1 MILAFVH
8 HSPVTASGRSTHFE
22 IISMNQTLPLIALR
36 TGVVLPGHKLSL
48 PIGRP
53 KSVLVARTLTKGDEL
68 ALFHQVNP
76 AVADPTAD
84 DLQRVGVKANVVRVQ
99 EVGKDRFKLV
109 VEIIERLS
117 LIDLELQDGVPH
129 VSVETVEET
138 RANTPQSRNLARD
151 LVDTLAIRTVSDS
164 KTRDR
169 IVSDLRSQPPER
181 VVDLVAALVPIPR
194 ELLETLLHTADVVDR
209 LVLLSDHV
217 EALDTQLKVDQSI
230 DRSVKKGLG
239 DAQREAILRE
249 RLRAIQKELGGED
262 GSPADSLRAKLVDIE
277 LPEDVQ
283 EIVDRELKRLARAPT
298 QGAEHQVIVKYLEL
312 IADLPWDSRA
322 EVTDDLI
329 AVEERLNDDHHGLD
343 DVKER
348 ILEHLAV
355 ASATGNHRGA
365 ILCLVGPPGV
375 GKTSLGRSIADATGR
390 PFVRVALGGVRDE
403 AEVRGHRRTYVGAL
417 PGRIL
422 NALRQAKVKNPIVM
436 LDELDKLSTGWGGSP
451 EAALLEVLDP
461 EQNDSFTDHYLEA
474 PFDLSEVFFIATAN
488 TLDTLSAPLRDRME
502 IIPLEGYT
510 HREKVDIARTHLV
523 PKLLDEHGFSPESVV
538 FLDEALDTIV
548 DKYTREAGVRQ
559 LSQRLRKIARAL
571 TLRQARGEL
580 DEVTALDSEQVRAIL
595 GREKFKRESAEATRV
610 PGVATGLAWTPLG
623 GDILYVETSMMPG
636 KGRVEITGQLGDVM
650 QESARAALTY
660 LRTHAPELDVDATF
674 LEDHDIH
681 VHVPAGAVPKDG
693 PSAGVTMFTAL
704 TSLLTGRSVRAD
716 TAMTGEAT
724 LRGRVLPVGGIKS
737 KVLAAHR
744 AGLTRVILP
753 EGNRQDIEDVPE
765 SVREE
770 VEFIFASEM
779 SDAIAAA
786 LTEPTWMP
794 GDPESPELA
803 A

>member
-1 MILAFVH
+1 
-8 HSPVTASGRSTHFE
+8 
-22 IISMNQTLPLIALR
+22 MNPTLPLIALR
-36 TGVVLPGHKLSL
+36 TGVILPGHKLSL

-53 KSVLVARTLTKGDEL
+53 KSVLVAEHVSKGDEI
-68 ALFHQVNP
+68 ALFNQVNP

-84 DLQRVGVKANVVRVQ
+84 DLQRIGVRATVTRSHAIA
-99 EVGKDRFKLV
+99 KDRFKLV
-109 VEIIERLS
+109 VEVSERIRLV
-117 LIDLELQDGVPH
+117 ELHEQDGLTFVDFEP
-129 VSVETVEET
+129 VEET
-138 RANTPQSRNLARD
+138 RADTPQSRNLARD
-151 LVDTLAIRTVSDS
+151 LIDTLAMRNVNDPA
-164 KTRDR
+164 TRDQ
-169 IVSDLRSQPPER
+169 IISDLRTQSPGR
-181 VVDLVAALVPIPR
+181 VVDLVAAMVPTPR
-194 ELLETLLHTADVVDR
+194 ELLETLLHTSDVVER
-209 LVLLSDHV
+209 LALLGDHL
-217 EALDTQLKVDQSI
+217 EALEIRLDVDKQI
-230 DRSVKKGLG
+230 ENSVKKGLG
-239 DAQREAILRE
+239 NAQREAILRE
-249 RLRAIQKELGGED
+249 RLRAIQRELGGGD
-262 GSPADSLRAKLVDIE
+262 DSPTHSLRTKLADVE
-277 LPEDVQ
+277 LPDEVH
-283 EIVDRELKRLARAPT
+283 EIVDRELKRLERAPT

-312 IADLPWDSRA
+312 IADLPWDVRA
-322 EVTDDLI
+322 DVTDDLV
-329 AVEERLNDDHHGLD
+329 AVEEHLNADHHGLD

-355 ASATGNHRGA
+355 AAATGNHRGA

-403 AEVRGHRRTYVGAL
+403 AEIRGHRRTYVGAL

-436 LDELDKLSTGWGGSP
+436 LDELDKLSNGWAGSP

-488 TLDTLSAPLRDRME
+488 TLDTLSAPLLDRME

-510 HREKVDIARTHLV
+510 HREKINIARTHLV
-523 PKLLDEHGFSPESVV
+523 PKLLGEHGFEDESVV
-538 FLDEALDTIV
+538 LLDEALDTVV
-548 DKYTREAGVRQ
+548 DRYTREAGVRQ

-580 DEVTALDSEQVRAIL
+580 DGTTTIDAETVRTIL
-595 GREKFKRESAEATRV
+595 GREKFKRESAEATHV

-660 LRTHAPELDVDATF
+660 LRTHAAELDVDASF
-674 LEDHDIH
+674 LESHDVH

-704 TSLLTGRSVRAD
+704 TSLLTGRPVRTD

-744 AGLTRVILP
+744 AGLTRVVLP
-753 EGNRQDIEDVPE
+753 EGNRPDVDDIPE
-765 SVREE
+765 SVRDEM
-770 VEFIFASEM
+770 EFVFAAEM
-779 SDAIAAA
+779 GDVVAAT
-786 LTEPTWMP
+786 LTEPDWIDN
-794 GDPESPELA
+794 GPESPELA

>member
-1 MILAFVH
+1 
-8 HSPVTASGRSTHFE
+8 
-22 IISMNQTLPLIALR
+22 MNSTLPLIALR
-36 TGVVLPGHKLSL
+36 TGVILPGHKLSL

-53 KSVLVARTLTKGDEL
+53 KSVLVADHLSKGDEV
-68 ALFHQVNP
+68 ALFNQVDP
-76 AVADPTAD
+76 ATADPQLD
-84 DLQRVGVKANVVRVQ
+84 DLHRIGVRATVVRSHQ
-99 EVGKDRFKLV
+99 TAKGRYKLV
-109 VEIIERLS
+109 VEVTERIR
-117 LIDLELQDGVPH
+117 LIDVREASALTI
-129 VSVETVEET
+129 VEFEAVDET
-138 RANTPQSRNLARD
+138 RGNSPQARNLARD
-151 LVDTLAIRTVSDS
+151 LIDTLAIRNVSDAT
-164 KTRDR
+164 TRDR
-169 IVSDLRSQPPER
+169 IIADLRSQPAGR
-181 VVDLVAALVPIPR
+181 VVDLVAAMVPTPK

-209 LVLLSDHV
+209 LVLLGDHL
-217 EALDTQLKVDQSI
+217 EALDARLEVDKRIES
-230 DRSVKKGLG
+230 SVKKGLG

-249 RLRAIQKELGGED
+249 RLRAIQKELGGTE
-262 GSPADSLRAKLVDIE
+262 GSPADTLREKFEGVE
-277 LPEDVQ
+277 LPAEVR
-283 EIVDRELKRLARAPT
+283 EIVDRELVRLDRAPT

-312 IADLPWDSRA
+312 IADLPWDARA
-322 EVTDDLI
+322 DVTDDLV
-329 AVEERLNDDHHGLD
+329 AVEERLNADHHGLD

-403 AEVRGHRRTYVGAL
+403 AEIRGHRRTYVGAL

-422 NALRQAKVKNPIVM
+422 NALRQAKVKNPIIM
-436 LDELDKLSTGWGGSP
+436 LDELDKLSSGWAGSP

-461 EQNDSFTDHYLEA
+461 EQNGSFTDHYLEA

-510 HREKVDIARTHLV
+510 HREKLDIARTHLV
-523 PKLLDEHGFSPESVV
+523 PKLFEEHGFDDESVV
-538 FLDEALDTIV
+538 VLDEALDTVV

-559 LSQRLRKIARAL
+559 LSQRLRKLARAL
-571 TLRQARGEL
+571 TLKQARGEL
-580 DEVTALDSEQVRAIL
+580 DEVTTVDAESVRTIL
-595 GREKFKRESAEATRV
+595 GREKFKREAAETTRV

-660 LRTHAPELDVDATF
+660 LRTHAAELDVDAAF
-674 LEDHDIH
+674 LEDHDVH

-704 TSLLTGRSVRAD
+704 TSLLTGRPVRTD

-753 EGNRQDIEDVPE
+753 EGNRADVDDIPE
-765 SVREE
+765 SVRAEM
-770 VEFIFASEM
+770 EFVFAAEM
-779 SDAIAAA
+779 GDVIAAA
-786 LTEPTWMP
+786 LAEPEWIDR
-794 GDPESPELA
+794 GPENAELA

>member
-1 MILAFVH
+1 M
-8 HSPVTASGRSTHFE
+8 TK
-22 IISMNQTLPLIALR
+22 TLPFIALR
-36 TGVVLPGHKLSL
+36 TGTALPGHKLSL
-48 PIGRP
+48 PIGRAQSLLVAKKIEAGDNIALVNQIDP
-53 KSVLVARTLTKGDEL
+53 RVSNPTLEQLQPIGVEARVART
-68 ALFHQVNP
+68 FR
-76 AVADPTAD
+76 
-84 DLQRVGVKANVVRVQ
+84 LQ
-99 EVGKDRFKLV
+99 EDRYKLV
-109 VEIIERLS
+109 VEIVGRITVTGLDEVDGILVAEVE
-117 LIDLELQDGVPH
+117 ELA
-129 VSVETVEET
+129 ET
-138 RANTPQSRNLARD
+138 RADTAQSRNLSRD
-151 LVDTLAIRTVSDS
+151 LIDVLAKRPVPDA
-164 KTRDR
+164 KKRDR
-169 IVSDLRSQPPER
+169 IVTDLRTQPPGR
-181 VVDLVAALVPIPR
+181 VVDIVAGLVPMPK
-194 ELLETLLHTADVVDR
+194 ELMETLLHTGDVVDR
-209 LVLLSDHV
+209 LILLGDHLEAV
-217 EALDTQLKVDQSI
+217 ETVQKVDQSI
-230 DRSVKKGLG
+230 DRSVKQGLG
-239 DAQREAILRE
+239 KQQREAILRE
-249 RLRAIQKELGGED
+249 RLRAIQKELGQDED
-262 GSPADSLRAKLVDIE
+262 GPASSIRSKLADIE
-277 LPEDVQ
+277 LPDEVQ
-283 EIVDRELKRLARAPT
+283 EVVDRELKRLERAPQ
-298 QGAEHQVIVKYLEL
+298 QGAEHGVILKYLEL
-312 IADLPWDSRA
+312 IGDLPWNERA
-322 EVTDDLI
+322 DVTDDLA
-329 AVEERLNDDHHGLD
+329 AVEERLDADHHGLD

-355 ASATGNHRGA
+355 ASATGNNRGA

-403 AEVRGHRRTYVGAL
+403 AEIRGHRRTYVGAL

-436 LDELDKLSTGWGGSP
+436 LDELDKLNTQWSGSP

-510 HREKVDIARTHLV
+510 QREKVNIASTHLV
-523 PKLLDEHGFSPESVV
+523 PKLLDEHGFDPENVLFV
-538 FLDEALDTIV
+538 DDALDTIIE
-548 DKYTREAGVRQ
+548 KYTREAGVRQ
-559 LSQRLRKIARAL
+559 LSQRVRKIARAL
-571 TLRQARGEL
+571 TLQRARGEH
-580 DEVTALDSEQVRAIL
+580 DEVITVDSDQVRAIL
-595 GREKFKRESAEATRV
+595 GREKFRREAAETTRV

-623 GDILYVETSMMPG
+623 GDILYIETSMMPG
-636 KGRVEITGQLGDVM
+636 KGKVEITGKLGEVM

-660 LRTHAPELDVDATF
+660 LRTHADELDVDARF
-674 LEDHDIH
+674 LEEHDLH

-753 EGNRQDIEDVPE
+753 EGNRADVEDVPQ

-770 VEFIFASEM
+770 MEFIFASQM
-779 SDAIAAA
+779 SDAINAA
-786 LTEPTWMP
+786 LEDSTWTPDGATTE
-794 GDPESPELA
+794 DELA